1 MEGFSSSHVCRF
13 CLGERLP
20 FQVSEVRSGAFC
32 PRTQQQHRVHIQTA
46 LDNTNQ
52 SHCFRVKRQCP
63 LTDKL
68 KHFDVLSGYP
78 PDMLHDLF
86 EGIVP
91 FEVALCLN
99 VLIKGKYFTLEEL
112 NRSIKEFPYRWADK
126 TDAPQTVPQKFAKK
140 NKQKENCWSLLHFLP
155 FLVGAKIPENEPAW
169 QVLLNLKDIVE
180 LVLSSVH
187 TEEAI
192 GFLDSKISEHRHR
205 FQDVFPQEKLTPKH
219 HFLEHYRQLIKAF
232 GPLVS
237 LWTMRFEAKHSFF
250 KRVVRHTHCFRNISV
265 KHQLMVAYHQH
276 GNNPVQ
282 PSLHVAKLSV
292 VDVTVLREDIKKALA
307 TKFPGE
313 SHVQMANAVCYSGTS
328 YSSGMILAHG
338 STGGL
343 PDFGELI
350 QIAVVKGKPAFI
362 LKCLN
367 AWYTEHLKG
376 YELEN
381 TKSVKVVE
389 PSELS
394 DIFPLAA
401 YTVAGRRMVTLKRY
415 IHLL

>member
-1 MEGFSSSHVCRF
+1 
-13 CLGERLP
+13 
-20 FQVSEVRSGAFC
+20 
-32 PRTQQQHRVHIQTA
+32 
-46 LDNTNQ
+46 
-52 SHCFRVKRQCP
+52 
-63 LTDKL
+63 
-68 KHFDVLSGYP
+68 
-78 PDMLHDLF
+78 ML
-86 EGIVP
+86 
-91 FEVALCLN
+91 
-99 VLIKGKYFTLEEL
+99 
-112 NRSIKEFPYRWADK
+112 R
-126 TDAPQTVPQKFAKK
+126 
-140 NKQKENCWSLLHFLP
+140 FLP

-169 QVLLNLKDIVE
+169 QV

-192 GFLDSKISEHRHR
+192 GFLDSKISEHQHR

-219 HFLEHYRQLIKAF
+219 HFLEHYPQLIKAF
-232 GPLVS
+232 GPLLS

-250 KRVVRHTHCFRNISV
+250 KRVVRHTH
-265 KHQLMVAYHQH
+265 QH

-282 PSLHVAKLSV
+282 PSLYVAKLSV

-307 TKFPGE
+307 IKFPGE
-313 SHVQMANAVCYSGTS
+313 SHVQMANTVCYSGTS
-328 YSSGMILAHG
+328 YSSGMILARG
-338 STGGL
+338 WTGGL

-367 AWYTEHLKG
+367 AWYTERLEG

>member
-1 MEGFSSSHVCRF
+1 MDDFEVCNPLGTSRKKHKITAVYWVLANVPPLLRSSLTSIYLAILCKADDTKQFGYSIVLEPQLKNIGSLEEDNLYVPSLGKRVKGTVFCVVADNLGAHSIGGFVESFSSSHVCRF
-13 CLGERLP
+13 CLGERLQ

-32 PRTQQQHRVHIQTA
+32 DRTQQQHRVHVQTA

-52 SHCFRVKRQCP
+52 SHCFGVKRQCP

-68 KHFDVLSGYP
+68 KHFDVLSGYL

-126 TDAPQTVPQKFAKK
+126 TDAPQTVPQRFATKK
-140 NKQKENCWSLLHFLP
+140 TVGGNAHENWSLLRFLP

-187 TEEAI
+187 TEETI
-192 GFLDSKISEHRHR
+192 CFLDSKISEHRHR

-219 HFLEHYRQLIKAF
+219 YFLEHYPQLIKAF

-237 LWTMRFEAKHSFF
+237 LWTMRFEAKQSFF
-250 KRVVRHTHCFRNISV
+250 KRVVRHTHCFRNILLSLSV

-292 VDVTVLREDIKKALA
+292 VDVTVLREDIK
-307 TKFPGE
+307 
-313 SHVQMANAVCYSGTS
+313 
-328 YSSGMILAHG
+328 
-338 STGGL
+338 
-343 PDFGELI
+343 
-350 QIAVVKGKPAFI
+350 
-362 LKCLN
+362 
-367 AWYTEHLKG
+367 
-376 YELEN
+376 
-381 TKSVKVVE
+381 
-389 PSELS
+389 
-394 DIFPLAA
+394 
-401 YTVAGRRMVTLKRY
+401 
-415 IHLL
+415 